1 MKHTKEVK
9 IGAFLLS
16 VLVIS
21 FFVINYLRGKDIL
34 NREMEICS
42 VYENVEGLVPSAP
55 VYIKGYKAGKVV
67 EVDYRSELDDFKVVC
82 SVLKDFRIPEDS
94 RMTIYA
100 VDIMG
105 GKGVRLDLGT
115 SDVFVKDGDMLTPSY
130 EAGLMDGLAAGIAP
144 LMEKVGNTLDS
155 LNVTVSGVNKMLGE
169 ANQAHITRTLAH
181 LETTMSDVKGIAR
194 TINGKSSELESLVSN
209 LSALSVKLGTIA
221 DKADDVMGGV
231 SSVVTTLDE
240 SDLAGVITSLKALL
254 ENINDPEGTVGKL
267 LVDGSVYDSVD
278 ELLNDI
284 DTLVKKIEEN
294 PKKYIKISV
303 F

>member
-9 IGAFLLS
+9 IGAFVLS

-67 EVDYRSELDDFKVVC
+67 EVDYQSESDDFKVVC

-94 RMTIYA
+94 RMTIYP

-209 LSALSVKLGTIA
+209 LSALSAKLGTIA

-254 ENINDPEGTVGKL
+254 ENINDPDGTVGKL

>member
-9 IGAFLLS
+9 IGAFVLS

-55 VYIKGYKAGKVV
+55 AYIKGYKAGKVV
-67 EVDYRSELDDFKVVC
+67 EVDYRSESDDFKVVC

-254 ENINDPEGTVGKL
+254 ENINDPDGTVGKL